1 MMWAAVELA
10 AELNFGKVEEDG
22 EKKKKMDFVCF
33 CVCVYAAHMNS
44 IAAHLRS

>member
-22 EKKKKMDFVCF
+22 EKKKKDGF
-33 CVCVYAAHMNS
+33 CVLVCVCMLH
-44 IAAHLRS
+44 I

>member
-22 EKKKKMDFVCF
+22 KKRWILCECVFVC
-33 CVCVYAAHMNS
+33 MNS
-44 IAAHLRS
+44 AAAHLRS